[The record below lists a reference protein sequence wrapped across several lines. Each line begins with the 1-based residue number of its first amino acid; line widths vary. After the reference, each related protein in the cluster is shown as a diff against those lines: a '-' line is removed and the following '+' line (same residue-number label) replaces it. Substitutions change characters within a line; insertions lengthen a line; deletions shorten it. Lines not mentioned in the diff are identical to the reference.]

1 MIQSKIAKKSD
12 SKSGKTNS
20 KSKIKK
26 GQKMTSKIK
35 KVEIKNPEKSK
46 KPKETK
52 SNKSDK
58 TNSPNFGKKI
68 QTNKKIILA
77 ASIIAAV
84 LVLAFALAAI
94 IFSGKKNTVAIW
106 GLEKPQSLA
115 VKSEIE
121 KISKEQNLALEVQ
134 ILDGEKSLSSQLII
148 PAKILAVI
156 TTKGYGTETAESK
169 AGKNSALLA
178 DLTSEMTSSMR
189 AAAKTAKNEKNEN
202 DERKVS
208 VVPLLSDN
216 LEIDIGTRAFRN
228 SGMSAIST
236 WSDIE
241 NFSKIQKRKIEFP
254 LVFAGADGKFFLD
267 ILGGLAEAFDGQDSY
282 KKAREILKNS
292 AGKRFNAAQLA
303 DDLAQ
308 NPDSPLITSVRNL
321 KNWQKNGLLNPNTFA
336 LSKKDVNAFVSSGL
350 ASGFFMSLSD
360 HRNFGGK
367 ISNYSSIYL
376 PSENNAAA
384 RFFTSATVCAVP
396 LKKSKSVE
404 KLIKTLVSQEG
415 QENLSRATG
424 LAPVLAHCRTPD
436 KQADDVRYW
445 IAATNTPNAGLGN
458 EIFFTPAQ
466 YRQLAKELAAK
477 VMY

>member
-1 MIQSKIAKKSD
+1 
-12 SKSGKTNS
+12 
-20 KSKIKK
+20 
-26 GQKMTSKIK
+26 MTKKIK
-35 KVEIKNPEKSK
+35 KVEIKKYG

-52 SNKSDK
+52 EKKSSNDKSDK
-58 TNSPNFGKKI
+58 PTSAESAKSEKKI
-68 QTNKKIILA
+68 NRKTILA
-77 ASIIAAV
+77 ASIIALV
-84 LVLAFALAAI
+84 LVVFSVLAAI

-134 ILDGEKSLSSQLII
+134 ILDGEKSLSSQLMI

-169 AGKNSALLA
+169 ASKNSALSA
-178 DLTSEMTSSMR
+178 DLTLEMTSSMR
-189 AAAKTAKNEKNEN
+189 AAAKITKNEKGEK
-202 DERKVS
+202 DDGKIS
-208 VVPLLSDN
+208 VIPLLSDN
-216 LEIDIGTRAFRN
+216 LEIDIATQAFRN

-241 NFSKIQKRKIEFP
+241 NFSRIQKRKIEFP

-267 ILGGLAEAFDGQDSY
+267 LLGGLAEAFDGQDSY
-282 KKAREILKNS
+282 KKAKEILKNA
-292 AGKRFNAAQLA
+292 AGKRFNAAKLA
-303 DDLAQ
+303 DELAQ
-308 NPDSPLITSVRNL
+308 NPDSPLITSVRTL
-321 KNWQKNGLLNPNTFA
+321 KNWQKNGILNPNTFA
-336 LSKKDVNAFVSSGL
+336 LSKKDVNAFVSNNL

-360 HRNFGGK
+360 HRNFGSK

-384 RFFTSATVCAVP
+384 RCFTSATICAVP
-396 LKKSKSVE
+396 IKKSKPVE

-458 EIFFTPAQ
+458 EIFFTPSQ

>member
-1 MIQSKIAKKSD
+1 
-12 SKSGKTNS
+12 
-20 KSKIKK
+20 
-26 GQKMTSKIK
+26 MTKKIK
-35 KVEIKNPEKSK
+35 KVEIKKSET
-46 KPKETK
+46 PKETK
-52 SNKSDK
+52 EKKSSNDKPDKLTSAESAKSE
-58 TNSPNFGKKI
+58 KKI
-68 QTNKKIILA
+68 NKKTILA
-77 ASIIAAV
+77 SAIIALV
-84 LVLAFALAAI
+84 LVVFSVLAAI

-134 ILDGEKSLSSQLII
+134 ILDGEKSLSSQLMI

-169 AGKNSALLA
+169 ASKNSALPA
-178 DLTSEMTSSMR
+178 DLTLEMTSSMR
-189 AAAKTAKNEKNEN
+189 AAAKITKNEKGGK
-202 DERKVS
+202 DDGKIS
-208 VVPLLSDN
+208 VIPLLSDN
-216 LEIDIGTRAFRN
+216 LEIDIATQAFRN

-241 NFSKIQKRKIEFP
+241 NFSRIQKRKIEFP

-267 ILGGLAEAFDGQDSY
+267 LLGGLAEAFDGQDSY
-282 KKAREILKNS
+282 KKAKEILKNA
-292 AGKRFNAAQLA
+292 AGKRFNAAKLA
-303 DDLAQ
+303 DELAQ
-308 NPDSPLITSVRNL
+308 NPDSPLITSVRTL
-321 KNWQKNGLLNPNTFA
+321 KNWQKNGILNPNTFA
-336 LSKKDVNAFVSSGL
+336 LSKKDVNAFVSNNL

-360 HRNFGGK
+360 HRNFGSK

-384 RFFTSATVCAVP
+384 RCFTSATICAVP

-458 EIFFTPAQ
+458 EIFFTPSQ
-466 YRQLAKELAAK
+466 YRQLAKELATK

>member
-1 MIQSKIAKKSD
+1 
-12 SKSGKTNS
+12 
-20 KSKIKK
+20 
-26 GQKMTSKIK
+26 MTKKIK
-35 KVEIKNPEKSK
+35 KVEIKKSEEK
-46 KPKETK
+46 
-52 SNKSDK
+52 
-58 TNSPNFGKKI
+58 I
-68 QTNKKIILA
+68 RINKKIILVA
-77 ASIIAAV
+77 AIIT
-84 LVLAFALAAI
+84 LVLAVVFALAAI

-134 ILDGEKSLSSQLII
+134 ILDGEKSLSSQLMI

-169 AGKNSALLA
+169 AGKNSALPA

-189 AAAKTAKNEKNEN
+189 TAAKITRNAKNEK
-202 DERKVS
+202 DERKIS
-208 VVPLLSDN
+208 VIPLLSDN
-216 LEIDIGTRAFRN
+216 LEIDIATQAFRN
-228 SGMSAIST
+228 SGMNAIST

-267 ILGGLAEAFDGQDSY
+267 LLGGLAEAFDGQDSY
-282 KKAREILKNS
+282 KKAREILKNE
-292 AGKRFNAAQLA
+292 AGKRFNAAELA
-303 DDLAQ
+303 DELAQ
-308 NPDSPLITSVRNL
+308 NPDSPLITSVRTL
-321 KNWQKNGLLNPNTFA
+321 KNWQKNELLNPNTFA
-336 LSKKDVNAFVSSGL
+336 LSKRDVNAFVSSGL

-384 RFFTSATVCAVP
+384 RCFTSATICAVP

-404 KLIKTLVSQEG
+404 KLIRTLVSQEG

-458 EIFFTPAQ
+458 EIFFTTSQ

>member
-1 MIQSKIAKKSD
+1 
-12 SKSGKTNS
+12 
-20 KSKIKK
+20 
-26 GQKMTSKIK
+26 MTKKIK
-35 KVEIKNPEKSK
+35 KVEIK
-46 KPKETK
+46 
-52 SNKSDK
+52 KSDK
-58 TNSPNFGKKI
+58 SKEAKEKKSNDKSDKPNSANFANSAKSEEKI
-68 QTNKKIILA
+68 KINKKTILA
-77 ASIIAAV
+77 GAIIAS
-84 LVLAFALAAI
+84 VLAVFSVLAAI
-94 IFSGKKNTVAIW
+94 IFSGKKNTIAIW
-106 GLEKPQSLA
+106 GLENPQSLA

-134 ILDGEKSLSSQLII
+134 ILDGEKSLSSQLLLQ
-148 PAKILAVI
+148 PKILAVI
-156 TTKGYGTETAESK
+156 TTKGYGTETAEHKASK
-169 AGKNSALLA
+169 KSALPA
-178 DLTSEMTSSMR
+178 DFTFEMTSSMR
-189 AAAKTAKNEKNEN
+189 AAAKITENARGENEI
-202 DERKVS
+202 S
-208 VVPLLSDN
+208 VIPLLSDN
-216 LEIDIGTRAFRN
+216 LEIDISTQAFRT
-228 SGMSAIST
+228 SGMKAIST

-241 NFSKIQKRKIEFP
+241 NFSRIQKRKIEFP

-267 ILGGLAEAFDGQDSY
+267 LLGGLAEAFDGQDSY
-282 KKAREILKNS
+282 KKAREVLKN
-292 AGKRFNAAQLA
+292 AAEKRFNAAKIADELA
-303 DDLAQ
+303 E

-321 KNWQKNGLLNPNTFA
+321 KNWQKNGLLNPSTFA
-336 LSKKDVNAFVSSGL
+336 LSKKDVNAFVSNGL

-360 HRNFGGK
+360 HRNFGSK

-404 KLIKTLVSQEG
+404 KLVKTLVSQEG

-458 EIFFTPAQ
+458 EIFFTTAQ

>member
-1 MIQSKIAKKSD
+1 
-12 SKSGKTNS
+12 
-20 KSKIKK
+20 
-26 GQKMTSKIK
+26 MTKKIK
-35 KVEIKNPEKSK
+35 KVEIKKSEEKI
-46 KPKETK
+46 
-52 SNKSDK
+52 
-58 TNSPNFGKKI
+58 KI
-68 QTNKKIILA
+68 NKKIILVA
-77 ASIIAAV
+77 AIIA
-84 LVLAFALAAI
+84 LVLAVVFALAAI

-134 ILDGEKSLSSQLII
+134 ILDGEKSLSSQLMI

-169 AGKNSALLA
+169 AGKNSALPA

-189 AAAKTAKNEKNEN
+189 SAAKITRNEIA
-202 DERKVS
+202 VI
-208 VVPLLSDN
+208 PLLSDN
-216 LEIDIGTRAFRN
+216 LEIDIATQAFRN

-254 LVFAGADGKFFLD
+254 LVFSGADGKFFLD
-267 ILGGLAEAFDGQDSY
+267 LLGGLAEAFDGQDSY
-282 KKAREILKNS
+282 KKAREILKN
-292 AGKRFNAAQLA
+292 AVGKRFNAAELSDELA
-303 DDLAQ
+303 E
-308 NPDSPLITSVRNL
+308 NPDSPLITSIRTL

-336 LSKKDVNAFVSSGL
+336 LSKRDVNAFVSSGL

-384 RFFTSATVCAVP
+384 RCFTSATICAVP

-404 KLIKTLVSQEG
+404 KLIRTLVSQEG

-458 EIFFTPAQ
+458 EIFFTTSQ

>member
-1 MIQSKIAKKSD
+1 
-12 SKSGKTNS
+12 
-20 KSKIKK
+20 
-26 GQKMTSKIK
+26 MTKKIK
-35 KVEIKNPEKSK
+35 KVEIKKSEEK
-46 KPKETK
+46 
-52 SNKSDK
+52 
-58 TNSPNFGKKI
+58 I
-68 QTNKKIILA
+68 RINKKIILVA
-77 ASIIAAV
+77 AIIA
-84 LVLAFALAAI
+84 LVLAVIFALAAI

-134 ILDGEKSLSSQLII
+134 ILDGEKSLSSQLMI

-169 AGKNSALLA
+169 AGKNSALPA

-189 AAAKTAKNEKNEN
+189 SAAKITKNAKNEK
-202 DERKVS
+202 DERKIAVI
-208 VVPLLSDN
+208 PLLSDN
-216 LEIDIGTRAFRN
+216 LEIDISTRAFRT

-267 ILGGLAEAFDGQDSY
+267 LLGGLAEAFDGQGSY
-282 KKAREILKNS
+282 KKAREILKNA
-292 AGKRFNAAQLA
+292 AGKRFNAAELA
-303 DDLAQ
+303 DELAE
-308 NPDSPLITSVRNL
+308 NPDSPLITSIRTL
-321 KNWQKNGLLNPNTFA
+321 KNWQKSGLLNPNTFA
-336 LSKKDVNAFVSSGL
+336 LSKRDVNAFVSSGL

-384 RFFTSATVCAVP
+384 RCFTSATVCAVP

-404 KLIKTLVSQEG
+404 KLIRTLVSQEG

-458 EIFFTPAQ
+458 EIFFTTSQ